1 MSRAWIRG
9 LAWSPIMSAM
19 GPDEC
24 HAVRVRG
31 EWQRLD
37 VTRLMVSHK
46 SSGRVSRAWVRGLP
60 WSLST
65 LGGCHAVRSWSV
77 MVSDHERQ
85 GLRGCHALG
94 FSPNISD
101 HERNGAGRVSRGSG
115 PW

>member
-1 MSRAWIRG
+1 
-9 LAWSPIMSAM
+9 M
-19 GPDEC
+19 GPDGC

-31 EWQRLD
+31 EWQGFEG

-46 SSGRVSRAWVRGLP
+46 SSGGCRALVHGLP
-60 WSLST
+60 WSPVT
-65 LGGCHAVRSWSV
+65 A
-77 MVSDHERQ
+77 SDHERQ

-94 FSPNISD
+94 FVVSD